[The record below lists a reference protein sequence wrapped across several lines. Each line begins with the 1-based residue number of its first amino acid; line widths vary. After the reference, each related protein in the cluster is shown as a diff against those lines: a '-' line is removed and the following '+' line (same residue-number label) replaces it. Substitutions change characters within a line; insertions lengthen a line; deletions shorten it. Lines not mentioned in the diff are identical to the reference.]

1 MDYVPINESIVFPP
15 NITEVHLNLSII
27 DDRIVEGFEFL
38 SVEAS
43 LDGVAFLSPF
53 IIIEDNDSKLLDSYI
68 RYTKVNAVL
77 LSQYN
82 IVLIK
87 S

>member
-1 MDYVPINESIVFPP
+1 MFPP
-15 NITEVHLNLSII
+15 NVTEVHLNLSII
-27 DDRIVEGFEFL
+27 DDRIVEGFEFF

-43 LDGVAFLSPF
+43 LDGAAFLSPF
-53 IIIEDNDSKLLDSYI
+53 IIIEDNDSKLLDSYT

-77 LSQYN
+77 FSQYN
-82 IVLIK
+82 IVLIM